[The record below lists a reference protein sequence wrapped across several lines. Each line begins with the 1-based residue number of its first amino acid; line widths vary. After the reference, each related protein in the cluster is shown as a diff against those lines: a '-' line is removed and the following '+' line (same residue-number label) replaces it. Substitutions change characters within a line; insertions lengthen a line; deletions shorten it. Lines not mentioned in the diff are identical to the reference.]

1 MGRLVKVIVKR
12 DGRGRQNNS
21 YVYASFEYPKI
32 FDEVYKPSVHRQLIL
47 HEVRYRTGP
56 PSAVFGRNRKKSQ
69 RLSKYE
75 RQVPSQWKEA
85 ILRDAPLLKG
95 FFAEEPGMREKI
107 LRWCDQTI
115 EDLSASTNQ
124 RPSNKKA

>member
-1 MGRLVKVIVKR
+1 MGQLVKVIVKR
-12 DGRGRQNNS
+12 DGRGRKNNR

-47 HEVRYRTGP
+47 SEVRYRTGP
-56 PSAVFGRNRKKSQ
+56 PPGFLGRNRKKSQ

-75 RQVPSQWKEA
+75 RQVPFHWKEA

-95 FFAEEPGMREKI
+95 FFAEEPRWREKI
-107 LRWCDQTI
+107 LRWCDQSI
-115 EDLSASTNQ
+115 EALSASTNQ
-124 RPSNKKA
+124 